1 MEYSLEYL
9 DQNGTPVQD
18 LSSLAKVRVRSIK
31 NRYNYADHSH
41 IYLKDPATE
50 KVYAKIAISNI
61 PNQSVLEKLSS
72 QGSSESLI
80 LTLDPNSLDSLTKF
94 EKIDT
99 EEDLIH
105 FRGITEHSF
114 TSTGSKL
121 DYHWP
126 IFKKLQDTGYGSI
139 IRATLTLHQRC
150 SSKCPYCSTI
160 NRKSDDEISLEE
172 AKEFIMKL
180 YSEQANFNKQKF
192 PHYNNLYKEITGS
205 DIKLRSVI
213 LSGGGQPNLWPHFED
228 LVTWISEET
237 DLKLGLITNGFPKN
251 IDEKIY
257 NNFEWV
263 RVSITPA
270 SASPFYPQ
278 GKFDQQYIP
287 NTILNRENT
296 KVGFSYV
303 FGPWTEKGNLKYID
317 DAATR
322 LGFDY
327 VRVLTDCT
335 LTRSSQLEAH
345 RLLSQTLR
353 DEDLIDSEGM
363 QKSKTFHQLKYH
375 AHSEEANE
383 IWPDGQCMLQTYN
396 VFWDTSG
403 HKENGVSYCYPC
415 DSVTVLTNEKNPGE
429 VEQDSA
435 REFNPNIWGTVINT
449 KVENL
454 FREKVKPYFDP
465 RQHCKGCLFALN
477 NKKVTELSNMNSEGV
492 KHITNR
498 INDIEKPLHIEFP

>member
-1 MEYSLEYL
+1 MEYEIEYI
-9 DQNGTPVQD
+9 DQSGDRVKD
-18 LSSLAKVRVRSIK
+18 LNRLTTVRVRSLK
-31 NRYNYADHSH
+31 NKHNYADHTH
-41 IYLKDPATE
+41 IYLKNPATG
-50 KVYAKIAISNI
+50 KVYAKIAISNL
-61 PNQSVLEKLSS
+61 PDQSVLNKLSS

-80 LTLDPNSLDSLTKF
+80 LTLDPGSLDSTINY

-126 IFKKLQDTGYGSI
+126 IFQKFQDTGFGSI
-139 IRATLTLHQRC
+139 IRATLTLHQKC

-172 AKEFIMKL
+172 AKDFIKKL
-180 YSEQANFNKQKF
+180 YFEQAEFNREKF
-192 PHYNNLYKEITGS
+192 PVYNNLYNQISGS

-213 LSGGGQPNLWPHFED
+213 LSGGGQPNLWPHFEQ
-228 LVTWISEET
+228 LVSWISKET

-251 IDEKIY
+251 IDEEIY
-257 NNFEWV
+257 SKFEWI

-287 NTILNRENT
+287 KTILERDHS

-303 FGPWTEKGNLKYID
+303 FGPWTEKGDLKYID
-317 DAATR
+317 NAARR

-345 RLLSQTLR
+345 RLLSQALR
-353 DEDLIDSEGM
+353 DEELINNEGL
-363 QKSKTFHQLKYH
+363 QKSKTFHQLKFH
-375 AHSEEANE
+375 AHAEEANE

-396 VFWDTSG
+396 VFWDTTG

-415 DSVTVLTNEKNPGE
+415 DSVTVLTNEEKVGE

-449 KVENL
+449 KVEKL
-454 FREKVKPYFDP
+454 FKEKVTPFFDP
-465 RQHCKGCLFALN
+465 RKHCKGCLFALN
-477 NKKVTELSNMNSEGV
+477 NKRVADLSSMNNENIRQI
-492 KHITNR
+492 KQR
-498 INDIEKPLHIEFP
+498 INDNEKPLHIEFP